1 MPIEYR
7 TGDLFTTDA
16 QAMAHGCNCKG
27 VMGAGIARKF
37 QQQYPHMY
45 LIYREMCLKEAF
57 VPGTYFAYSAPDGK
71 TILNLA
77 TQTYPGA
84 YAKCEWI
91 ELAFTKVLHDLPHLK
106 TIALPQIGAGLGGL
120 EWEDVKKTLEKL
132 AANTDTVFIV
142 YKYSM

>member
-7 TGDLFTTDA
+7 IGDLFTTDA

-37 QQQYPHMY
+37 QQQYPEMY
-45 LIYREMCLKEAF
+45 HTYRVLCLQEAF
-57 VPGTYFAYSAPDGK
+57 NPGAYYAYTASDGK
-71 TILNLA
+71 VILNLA
-77 TQTYPGA
+77 TQVYPGA
-84 YAKCEWI
+84 CAKVEWI
-91 ELAFTKVLHDLPHLK
+91 EAAFTKVLHDLPHLK

-120 EWEDVKKTLEKL
+120 DWEDVKNMLEKL
-132 AANTDTVFIV
+132 ANKTETVFTV